1 MPRRA
6 LFLVVTF
13 AAVLCALSPFSEAAS
28 AHGNA
33 AAWVVDLRASGFPN
47 HENRPGAQE
56 AFRQIA
62 FGSAGEIVVLGAG
75 SLFSELGP
83 VSAFVLEASSGHVL
97 GKTQWT
103 GRYTAYIYPT
113 AEGNY
118 AATTADGLVLYAPG
132 LKEILARSPDS
143 VSRASPDGR
152 SLAAWLQVPGHGL
165 TRFLDTATL
174 RPSGPEF
181 YDENVESVSSR
192 CIATIDHVGTVPGV
206 LVECVEGTR
215 TAFATG
221 SEERQPRFVSD
232 DVLAILGRERL
243 QVIDAGARLLFTA
256 PIRGDASFA
265 NASRDGSRFVIVEAS
280 LGFSLHGKLRAEKFT
295 VYDVGNRGAI
305 FSTVIKDLRGEEFA
319 RSGAALSPDGTALA
333 VNSRGVVRLFHLPRP
348 AAGSS

>member
-75 SLFSELGP
+75 SLFSEPGP

-265 NASRDGSRFVIVEAS
+265 N
-280 LGFSLHGKLRAEKFT
+280 
-295 VYDVGNRGAI
+295 RGAI